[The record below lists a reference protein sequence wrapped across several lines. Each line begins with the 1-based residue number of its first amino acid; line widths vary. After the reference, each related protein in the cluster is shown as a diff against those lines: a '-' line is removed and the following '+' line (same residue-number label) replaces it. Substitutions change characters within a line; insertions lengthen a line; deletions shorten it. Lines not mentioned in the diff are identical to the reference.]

1 MKSIQKPKIEH
12 LNKIFVSSMKFFV
25 RKENLD
31 NIVHL
36 TTSFSEFIQSSE
48 ENMLTSLLNKELQ
61 TLNPSEKTFVMNE
74 MIIYLIKNLSNP
86 ELTEFTKSVSRLLEL
101 FIKSQFKKFST
112 ESSNIQKIVSLVK
125 E

>member
-1 MKSIQKPKIEH
+1 
-12 LNKIFVSSMKFFV
+12 MKFFV

-86 ELTEFTKSVSRLLEL
+86 ELTEFKKSVSRLL
-101 FIKSQFKKFST
+101 
-112 ESSNIQKIVSLVK
+112 
-125 E
+125 